1 MFAARVTKGV
11 TSPGGVGEAAGDS
24 GDWRKHQGAITCIQA
39 MARSPCGDV
48 SKFST
53 SGVDGRLVIW
63 NVAEMRH
70 LPAAALGQ

>member
-11 TSPGGVGEAAGDS
+11 SSPGGAGEAAGDS

-39 MARSPCGDV
+39 MARTPGGDV

-70 LPAAALGQ
+70 LPAVALGQ